1 MEWMALTLDFRP
13 CIPVIVPGYS
23 PTIHYCKFNFE
34 IRSDEFLR
42 DDIVSN
48 IVNRVFCC
56 SGQQL
61 GFVEVFTEHILLAGT
76 VGHKVEIVYL
86 SDGA

>member
-1 MEWMALTLDFRP
+1 MALTLDFRP

-23 PTIHYCKFNFE
+23 PTIHHCKFNFE
-34 IRSDEFLR
+34 IRRDEILR

-61 GFVEVFTEHILLAGT
+61 GFVEVSIDHILLAGT
-76 VGHKVEIVYL
+76 VGHKVEMVDL
-86 SDGA
+86 SSGA